1 MSARLCS
8 LINTELAIVQA
19 PMAGV
24 QGSKLAIAVSNAGG
38 LGSLPCAMLSDDT
51 LLAELNTL
59 SKQTDKPYQLN
70 FFCHTPPQPDN
81 TAEAAWRQL
90 LSPYYNEFDLDITN
104 IKSGPARKPFTSATA
119 DLIEKFKPP
128 VISFHFGLPNA
139 SLLERIKS
147 WGSVILA
154 SATTVE
160 EARWLQAHGAD
171 AIIAQGLE
179 AGGHR
184 GMFLSSNID
193 QQLPLRDL
201 LAAIKPLINIPI
213 IAAGGISSANTIA
226 EIVALGAD
234 GVQIGTA
241 FLLCPEADT
250 SAVHRRAL
258 HDKAHPTTL
267 TNIFSGRPARGISN
281 RLIHE
286 LGPINPH
293 APAFPLASTAIGPLR
308 SHAEKQESSDFSPL
322 WAGSDYHHC
331 RDIPAAQLV
340 AELACGFTSNNTP

>member
-70 FFCHTPPQPDN
+70 FFCHTPPQQDH
-81 TAEAAWRQL
+81 TAEAVWRQL
-90 LSPYYNEFDLDITN
+90 LSPYYNEFDLDIKD

-139 SLLERIKS
+139 SLLDRIKS

-184 GMFLSSNID
+184 GMFLSRNID
-193 QQLPLRDL
+193 EQLPLRDL
-201 LAAIKPLINIPI
+201 LTAIKPLINIPI

-226 EIVALGAD
+226 EIMTLGAD

-250 SAVHRRAL
+250 SVVHRHAL
-258 HDKAHPTTL
+258 KNKTHPTTI

-281 RLIHE
+281 RLIRE

-308 SHAEKQESSDFSPL
+308 SHAEKQKNGDFSPL
-322 WAGSDYHHC
+322 WAGSDYRHC

-340 AELACGFTSNNTP
+340 AELADGFTSHYTP

>member
-38 LGSLPCAMLSDDT
+38 LGSLPCAMLSDET
-51 LLAELNTL
+51 LLAELDTL
-59 SKQTDKPYQLN
+59 TSQTDKPYQLN
-70 FFCHTPPQPDN
+70 FFCHTPPQQND
-81 TAEAAWRQL
+81 TAEAAWRHV
-90 LSPYYNEFDLDITN
+90 LSPYYNEFNININD

-160 EARWLQAHGAD
+160 EALWLQAHGAD

-184 GMFLSSNID
+184 GMFLSNNID
-193 QQLPLRDL
+193 EQLPLRDL
-201 LAAIKPLINIPI
+201 LTAIKPLINIPI
-213 IAAGGISSANTIA
+213 IAAGGISSAITIA
-226 EIVALGAD
+226 EIMGLGAD

-258 HDKAHPTTL
+258 CDKTQPTTL

-281 RLIHE
+281 RLIRE
-286 LGPINPH
+286 LGPMSPH

-308 SHAEKQESSDFSPL
+308 SHAEKQGSGDFSPL
-322 WAGSDYHHC
+322 WAGNDYQHC

-340 AELACGFTSNNTP
+340 AELASGFAANNAL

>member
-1 MSARLCS
+1 MSTRLCS
-8 LINTELAIVQA
+8 LIDTELAIVQA

-59 SKQTDKPYQLN
+59 SKQTDQPYQLN
-70 FFCHTPPQPDN
+70 FFCHTPPPQDN

-104 IKSGPARKPFTSATA
+104 IKSGPIRKPFTTATA
-119 DLIEKFKPP
+119 DLIENFKPP

-139 SLLERIKS
+139 SLLDRIKS

-193 QQLPLRDL
+193 EQLPLRDL
-201 LAAIKPLINIPI
+201 LTAIKPLINIPI
-213 IAAGGISSANTIA
+213 IAAGGISSAHTIA
-226 EIVALGAD
+226 EMMALGAD

-267 TNIFSGRPARGISN
+267 TNIFSGRPARAISN
-281 RLIHE
+281 RLIRE
-286 LGPINPH
+286 LGPINSH
-293 APAFPLASTAIGPLR
+293 APAFPLAGTAIGPLR
-308 SHAEKQESSDFSPL
+308 SHAEKQESGDFSPL
-322 WAGSDYHHC
+322 WAGRNYSHC

-340 AELACGFTSNNTP
+340 AELADGFISHYTP